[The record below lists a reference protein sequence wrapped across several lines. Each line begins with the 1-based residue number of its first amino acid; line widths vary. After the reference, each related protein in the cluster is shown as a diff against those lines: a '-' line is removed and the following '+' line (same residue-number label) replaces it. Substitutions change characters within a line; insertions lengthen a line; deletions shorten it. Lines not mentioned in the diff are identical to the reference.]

1 MCLTLTILSRGVVV
15 VVVVVLVVVA
25 IDDGDDD
32 AVDSGTDVGGGS
44 VVWPPG

>member
-44 VVWPPG
+44 VV

>member
-15 VVVVVLVVVA
+15 VVVVVA

-44 VVWPPG
+44 VV